1 MQGILILL
9 LSFFAVCW
17 TLVIGYH
24 TGLFMNVSHLESFT
38 RGTMPLAY
46 TGAALSVCT
55 VGAIVCAAVLY
66 K

>member
-24 TGLFMNVSHLESFT
+24 TGLFMNVSHLESFS

-46 TGAALSVCT
+46 TGCGI
-55 VGAIVCAAVLY
+55 VGLY
-66 K
+66 GGRDCLCGGVV